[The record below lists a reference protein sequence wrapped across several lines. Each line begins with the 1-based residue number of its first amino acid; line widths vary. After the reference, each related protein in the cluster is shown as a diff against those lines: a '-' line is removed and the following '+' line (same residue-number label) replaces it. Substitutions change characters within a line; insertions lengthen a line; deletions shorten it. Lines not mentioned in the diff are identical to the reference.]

1 MINVQKFIS
10 EAFQLHQS
18 GKIEDAIKLYAKVL
32 AKQQNNA
39 QLLYLLGTAYLQIGQ
54 LRLCV
59 DHLRRSARI
68 SPNNPFAFNNLG
80 LAHRDLKQPAEALA
94 NYDRALALKPD
105 FAEAY
110 SNQGNALR
118 DLHRPADAIA
128 SYDKALSYMP
138 SHAEAHFNRGN
149 ALKDLKRLDEA
160 LASYDRALALK
171 PDFAEAHGNR
181 GNALRETQRLDEALA
196 SYDRAL
202 ALKPDFAEAHSNRG
216 NALRETQR
224 LNEALASYDQALA
237 LKPDHVEAYW
247 NKSLLLILMGQ
258 YLEGWELF
266 EWRFKYDP
274 LKHNYPPFPKPP
286 WRGQADIRG
295 RKLLIHGEQGYGDV
309 IQFCRYLPQVRALGA
324 DIILEVQQ
332 PLVPLVSTL
341 NCPMTVVA
349 KGDVLPEVDA
359 YCPIMSLPYVFKT
372 TVGTI
377 PAEVPY
383 LFSDK
388 EKVKVWQEKLGPA
401 RLRVGLTWSG
411 SRDHKNDL
419 NRSIWLK
426 ELLPLTDLPIEWHSL
441 QKEYRQPD
449 LEILEAHPEIRQH
462 QDDLTDFSDAAALIE
477 CLDLVI
483 SVDTSTAHLAGALGK
498 PVWILLPHAPD
509 YRWMLD
515 REDSPWYPSA
525 RLFRQSK
532 AGDWA
537 GVIQRVRGILG
548 TF

>member
-1 MINVQKFIS
+1 M
-10 EAFQLHQS
+10 
-18 GKIEDAIKLYAKVL
+18 
-32 AKQQNNA
+32 
-39 QLLYLLGTAYLQIGQ
+39 QIGQ
-54 LRLCV
+54 LRLSV
-59 DHLRRSARI
+59 EQLRKSLKI
-68 SPNNPFAFNNLG
+68 LPNNPFAFNNLG
-80 LAHRDLKQPAEALA
+80 SALRGLKQPDHAIL
-94 NYDRALALKPD
+94 NYDKALSLKPD
-105 FAEAY
+105 YAEAHY
-110 SNQGNALR
+110 NRGNALR
-118 DLHRPADAIA
+118 DLHRPEEALASFHNALAIRPDYAEAYNNQGLTFQNLNRPEEALASFHKALAIRRDFAEAYNNQGLAFQQLNRSEEALA
-128 SYDKALSYMP
+128 SYDKALS
-138 SHAEAHFNRGN
+138 
-149 ALKDLKRLDEA
+149 
-160 LASYDRALALK
+160 LK
-171 PDFAEAHGNR
+171 PDYA
-181 GNALRETQRLDEALA
+181 
-196 SYDRAL
+196 
-202 ALKPDFAEAHSNRG
+202 
-216 NALRETQR
+216 
-224 LNEALASYDQALA
+224 
-237 LKPDHVEAYW
+237 EAYW
-247 NKSLLLILMGQ
+247 NKSLILILMGQ

-266 EWRFKYDP
+266 EWRFKNEQ
-274 LKHNYPPFPKPP
+274 LKHNYPPFTPPP
-286 WRGQADIRG
+286 WRGQTDIRG

-341 NCPMTVVA
+341 NCPATVVA
-349 KGDVLPEVDA
+349 KGDVLPEIDA
-359 YCPIMSLPYVFKT
+359 YCPIMSLPFVFKT
-372 TVGTI
+372 TVETI

-388 EKVKVWQEKLGPA
+388 EKVKVWQKKLGPE
-401 RLRVGLTWSG
+401 RLRIGLTWSG

-537 GVIQRVRGILG
+537 GVIQSVKEQVCQK
-548 TF
+548 F

>member
-1 MINVQKFIS
+1 MQTGRPRLQAFDLRNRRYIDYISSQAPRSFLMSNAQKIIN

-18 GKIEDAIKLYAKVL
+18 GKIEDAIKLYSKVL
-32 AKQQNNA
+32 AKQQGNA
-39 QLLYLLGTAYLQIGQ
+39 QLLYFLGTANLQIGQ

-59 DHLRRSARI
+59 EQLRKSLKI
-68 SPNNPFAFNNLG
+68 LPNNPFAFNNLG
-80 LAHRDLKQPAEALA
+80 SALRGLKQPDQAIL
-94 NYDRALALKPD
+94 NYDKALSLKPD
-105 FAEAY
+105 YAEAHY
-110 SNQGNALR
+110 NRGNALR
-118 DLHRPADAIA
+118 DLHRPEE
-128 SYDKALSYMP
+128 ALVSFRNALTIRPDY
-138 SHAEAHFNRGN
+138 AEAYNNQGLTLQHLNRPE
-149 ALKDLKRLDEA
+149 EA
-160 LASYDRALALK
+160 LASFHKALAIRRDFAEAYNNQGLAFQQLNRSEEALSSYDKALALK
-171 PDFAEAHGNR
+171 PDYA
-181 GNALRETQRLDEALA
+181 
-196 SYDRAL
+196 
-202 ALKPDFAEAHSNRG
+202 
-216 NALRETQR
+216 
-224 LNEALASYDQALA
+224 
-237 LKPDHVEAYW
+237 EAYW

-266 EWRFKYDP
+266 EWRFKNEQ
-274 LKHNYPPFPKPP
+274 LKHDAPPFPKPP

-537 GVIQRVRGILG
+537 GVIQSVKEQVCQK
-548 TF
+548 F